1 MAQEWTVRLIACWA
15 LDVGRLL
22 PRLCLAP
29 QCACRY
35 VRRMSIGFKEWTL
48 VCDALGRGAQ
58 SIIIRKGGIA
68 EGRAGFRFEHPEFF
82 LFRTLFHEQ
91 VAKLKLPPETALPA
105 PRADGQ
111 HEVTLRV
118 RVEWTRDVADLSV
131 VRRLA
136 PFHIWQDSEIEKRF
150 EYELP
155 SAKRAGGEIAMHGVS
170 VAFVRVEKLS
180 APFVFPDSPKFGGCR
195 SWIQLPDLPAGITG
209 VPVIGDSA
217 HRARESEIRAL
228 LG

>member
-1 MAQEWTVRLIACWA
+1 MALRGWRRI
-15 LDVGRLL
+15 
-22 PRLCLAP
+22 
-29 QCACRY
+29 RY

-118 RVEWTRDVADLSV
+118 RVEWTRDVADLSI
-131 VRRLA
+131 VRSLA